1 MDPKP
6 EVWGWPWHGLI
17 EGSGTF
23 SGTLKIDDERSLT
36 CRYLDYN
43 NTSLW
48 DIGLSDPEIETDDPH
63 ELWLGKAIIRSA
75 LQGDNVYAAAYGQRS
90 YPGTYPFYVEGHGT
104 LQRDFVVAPD
114 RITKRVR
121 LAGYVLAPETIS
133 LEPVYIPF
141 SSLAP
146 PEVLSAYAD
155 MSVEVLDNSPD
166 GRRSLYA
173 GYFFT
178 TGAWA
183 SLSPVIFEIELLGDP
198 DSGFAL
204 ELHVVAPHGVGWSS
218 SQYPLKGDEGEFNMA
233 RWLDD
238 GEYRIT
244 RLSEVPPN
252 VLPLNTWPVGVHTV
266 STLLECPVWAWY
278 GMAGDIEVIRYQ
290 REFEFVCTYSGSLT
304 SRSQVDSGTVTTRLL
319 RGGETVSLSETT
331 LSESHAT
338 ATSDAMVA
346 WDYTGSSDYYAA
358 GEYLYGTTWTDQG
371 ASPIG
376 APFPEQPPTMPLFGA
391 STRLPADVSALSNK
405 VLCPVRLSLQVGPGS
420 LAAWYGD
427 ALTPAGVD
435 AGLYK
440 QLHPTTAPFRR
451 GCFNPITGQVVRNNP
466 DKYQVWV

>member
-1 MDPKP
+1 MTYPNSPMDPKP

-104 LQRDFVVAPD
+104 LQRDFDVAPD

-121 LAGYVLAPETIS
+121 LAGYVLAPETIN

-183 SLSPVIFEIELLGDP
+183 SISPVIFEIELLGDP
-198 DSGFAL
+198 ESGFAL
-204 ELHVVAPHGVGWSS
+204 ELHVVAPHEVAWSS
-218 SQYPLKGDEGEFNMA
+218 ARYPLSGDQGDFLMA
-233 RWLDD
+233 RWFD
-238 GEYRIT
+238 GSETKIT
-244 RLSEVPPN
+244 RRSEVPAGITPIAS
-252 VLPLNTWPVGVHTV
+252 WPVGVETAHG
-266 STLLECPVWAWY
+266 LLECPVWAWY
-278 GMAGDIEVIRYQ
+278 ATGGVEVIRYQ
-290 REFEFVCTYSGSLT
+290 LEVQLVRTFSGDEI
-304 SRSQVDSGTVTTRLL
+304 SRSEAGEETHTTRLI
-319 RGGETVSLSETT
+319 RGGDTVSLVSARIFERHSVGGSEVSAFTD
-331 LSESHAT
+331 H
-338 ATSDAMVA
+338 
-346 WDYTGSSDYYAA
+346 YAN
-358 GEYLYGTTWTDQG
+358 GEYLFREPQG
-371 ASPIG
+371 PSDIPPGEI
-376 APFPEQPPTMPLFGA
+376 FPEQPPSMPLFSA
-391 STRLPADVSALSNK
+391 NSRLPTDVASLSNK
-405 VLCPVRLSLQVGPGS
+405 ILCPARGSLRIAPGS
-420 LAAWYGD
+420 FAAWYGD
-427 ALTPAGVD
+427 AITPAGVD
-435 AGLYK
+435 SGVHK
-440 QLHPTTAPFRR
+440 MTHPTNAAFRR